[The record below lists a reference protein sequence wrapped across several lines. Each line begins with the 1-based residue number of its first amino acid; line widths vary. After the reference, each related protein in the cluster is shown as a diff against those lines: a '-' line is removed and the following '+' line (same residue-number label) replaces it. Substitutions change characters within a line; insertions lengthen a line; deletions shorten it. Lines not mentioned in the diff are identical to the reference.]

1 MKVCGS
7 MLRKILVTTYQ
18 TPIIQNFCS
27 GKYNSSCKRF
37 IIQFMIHEET
47 ATVVAYV
54 KDRKEQ
60 QERTEICK
68 DEFAQIMKK
77 KGNMH

>member
-1 MKVCGS
+1 
-7 MLRKILVTTYQ
+7 
-18 TPIIQNFCS
+18 
-27 GKYNSSCKRF
+27 
-37 IIQFMIHEET
+37 MIHEET